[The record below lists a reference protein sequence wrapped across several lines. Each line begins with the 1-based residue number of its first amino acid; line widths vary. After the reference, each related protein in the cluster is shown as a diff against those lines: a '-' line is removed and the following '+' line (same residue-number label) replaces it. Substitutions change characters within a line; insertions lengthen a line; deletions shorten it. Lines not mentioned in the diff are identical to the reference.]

1 MRMQERVRGG
11 RRWRGRERGS
21 EMGGERERCPAPQ
34 GASEREGGREG
45 VLKKGR
51 VIVVVVQ
58 KTRERLKTHNTK
70 NGRTEVGESLL
81 RVR

>member
-1 MRMQERVRGG
+1 M
-11 RRWRGRERGS
+11 GRER
-21 EMGGERERCPAPQ
+21 EMP
-34 GASEREGGREG
+34 GAARSEREGGREG

-51 VIVVVVQ
+51 VIVVQ
-58 KTRERLKTHNTK
+58 KRANEKTHDTK